1 LGWPTGTLKAKGSLK
16 DKGTLKDKGMPRAK
30 AEAMPKARAKPKG
43 ALETAR
49 LSPPTSV
56 FESTVNGR
64 VRAKRQVWVSRRVL
78 R

>member
-1 LGWPTGTLKAKGSLK
+1 LGWPTGTLK
-16 DKGTLKDKGMPRAK
+16 DKAKGMPRAK
-30 AEAMPKARAKPKG
+30 AEAMPKAKAKAKAKG

-56 FESTVNGR
+56 FQSTVNGR